1 MFKNAGGEID
11 LEKDDYDRKS
21 YSQTI
26 LNFLGM
32 NIRSFIS
39 CSSAEYIVLYVLMF
53 VG

>member
-39 CSSAEYIVLYVLMF
+39 HAPVQSI
-53 VG
+53 